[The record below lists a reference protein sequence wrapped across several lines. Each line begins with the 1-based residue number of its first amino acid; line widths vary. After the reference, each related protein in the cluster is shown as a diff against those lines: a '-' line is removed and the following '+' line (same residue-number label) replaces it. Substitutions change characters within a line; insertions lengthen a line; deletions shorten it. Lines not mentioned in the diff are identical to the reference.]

1 MAKGAIRPSVAGA
14 GNADAGRRRLREPA
28 SKRLAA
34 ARQLW
39 SPTSRPT
46 VPMCRDGWVATR
58 SYRAPDGRVISAPFC
73 CQPVGRSVS
82 CASPGSGWSEVSRWI
97 SLTPRSALRDPHVL
111 LTQRRREAVGRS
123 RRRSCASDTGWL
135 RARPPPWR
143 PGSRNISADPE
154 ASVLGHQCA
163 GQWATRDRARP
174 ALRTRRGREY
184 FPHGPGVTPL
194 YPEAD
199 SDPVGQRS
207 LPLMGVSRDQAR
219 SSTVRCCRHG
229 PGRVAGDP
237 GDPRAARA
245 GSCRRT

>member
-46 VPMCRDGWVATR
+46 VPMCRDGWVAIG

-73 CQPVGRSVS
+73 CQPVGRSDS

-97 SLTPRSALRDPHVL
+97 SVTPRSALRDPHVL

-123 RRRSCASDTGWL
+123 RGAAGTDLVLADNAQLTLPEQSDRRPRDVQPEKLW
-135 RARPPPWR
+135 P
-143 PGSRNISADPE
+143 SAVNSSSIACWP
-154 ASVLGHQCA
+154 L
-163 GQWATRDRARP
+163 
-174 ALRTRRGREY
+174 ALRQAPRTLTGSLWDQSDRRGAES
-184 FPHGPGVTPL
+184 PL
-194 YPEAD
+194 CSASSASY
-199 SDPVGQRS
+199 RS
-207 LPLMGVSRDQAR
+207 LSTHLEIRLGRSGPPHAR
-219 SSTVRCCRHG
+219 SRGRHPRVRAPDR
-229 PGRVAGDP
+229 P
-237 GDPRAARA
+237 
-245 GSCRRT
+245 